1 MGSHDRGEALSKER
15 KAMAEL
21 SREIRALDGMKLAEL
36 QATYRRLFQAES
48 HSKNT
53 AYLRKKLAYR
63 IQELAEG
70 GLPEEAKAQLE
81 VLMPAQIPLAGE
93 QASRKRGP
101 RASHRTK
108 NPKAPAPLPP
118 RDSRLP
124 AIGTTLQRDY
134 QGIHHEVQVLE
145 QGFLHQATFHKSLSS
160 VARAITGTAWNGF
173 LFFGLINRKGQ
184 K

>member
-1 MGSHDRGEALSKER
+1 MR
-15 KAMAEL
+15 
-21 SREIRALDGMKLAEL
+21 LAEL
-36 QATYRRLFQAES
+36 QQAYRRLFQAETQ
-48 HSKNT
+48 SKNT

-70 GLPEEAKAQLE
+70 GLSDETKAQLE

-101 RASHRTK
+101 RASWLK
-108 NPKAPAPLPP
+108 EKLKVQVPLSL
-118 RDSRLP
+118 RDPRLP

-134 QGIHHEVQVLE
+134 QGTQHEVQVLE
-145 QGFLHQATFHKSLSS
+145 QGFLHLDAFHKSLSS

-173 LFFGLINRKGQ
+173 LFFGLIARKGQ

>member
-1 MGSHDRGEALSKER
+1 MGSNDRGEALSKER

-36 QATYRRLFQAES
+36 KQAYRRLFQVES

-53 AYLRKKLAYR
+53 VYLRKKLAFR

-70 GLPEEAKAQLE
+70 GLPAEARLQLE
-81 VLMPAQIPLAGE
+81 ALMPEHIPLTGE
-93 QASRKRGP
+93 QTSSKRGP
-101 RASHRTK
+101 RASRLNRRAK
-108 NPKAPAPLPP
+108 CPAPLPP
-118 RDSRLP
+118 RDPRLP
-124 AIGTTLQRDY
+124 AIGTTLQREY
-134 QGIHHEVQVLE
+134 QGTHHEVQVLD
-145 QGFLHQATFHKSLSS
+145 QGFLHQATFHRSLSS

-173 LFFGLINRKGQ
+173 LFFGLISRKAQ